1 MVATSQSSKC
11 ESSSKHTRLF
21 LTSAIEN
28 RVKMGSR
35 IWNDSQFAQSN
46 ADLNAACF
54 SLVSSYEMTA
64 SIFDINFV
72 FFNHA

>member
-1 MVATSQSSKC
+1 
-11 ESSSKHTRLF
+11 
-21 LTSAIEN
+21 
-28 RVKMGSR
+28 MGSR